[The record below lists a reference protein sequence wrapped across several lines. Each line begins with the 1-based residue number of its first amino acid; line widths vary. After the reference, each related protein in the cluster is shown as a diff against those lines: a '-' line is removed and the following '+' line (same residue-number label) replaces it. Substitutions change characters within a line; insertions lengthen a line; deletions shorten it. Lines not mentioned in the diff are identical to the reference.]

1 MPHFF
6 KKEQKKKR
14 RVKIMTIS
22 WHVLIFLK
30 LLFLTETENFNFRLF
45 RFVFGTR
52 SLKEGNYTV
61 KFTLRSGIGSLI
73 VDDISLISAPK
84 MLNNTELSEELMK
97 ISTTTTTRTTTTSTT
112 SITTA
117 MANSTATSS
126 ASSTDNTN
134 LSNATETSNGTTV
147 SVGEWFGA
155 F

>member
-97 ISTTTTTRTTTTSTT
+97 ISTTTTTTTTTTS
-112 SITTA
+112 TTA